1 MIKIN
6 KNLKPKKKVI
16 VIGGGIIGLATACRL
31 VQDSFHVTIIDKNKS
46 NNRASIATAGII
58 GGSSVIPWA
67 NDHLWKKIPSRLL
80 SENGPLK
87 VAYPLPANFLSFIYK
102 SRKAGSNLEINKSSK
117 GLAALGLKGW
127 TEWQSLLKPF
137 AKLKKFFTQRGC
149 LLYYGDK
156 DEYLNEIKNNNLR
169 RKHGMNIQHLKTKEL
184 FLKIPKTCD
193 KNPLATLILKAGHL
207 NNPSKFQDSLIN
219 ELKKK
224 GLKKISACATGFEM
238 KHNKINNV
246 ITTKGKIKCDYAIIC
261 SGTGGKDLA
270 EKLGSKIS
278 MIPAWGTSIIFKN
291 PKIKINQ
298 PILIEKKGFAIVP
311 NGNDLRVA
319 GLVQVG
325 GKTNIRNLKFEN
337 ILLNQMKKIFG
348 NFKYKGIS
356 YATGARPL
364 TPDSLPIIGQSPNYK
379 NVFFNFGHGHWGMT
393 HAPVCATIVSNL
405 ICKRRNKINI
415 KPYDA
420 ARFN

>member
-1 MIKIN
+1 MRKVN
-6 KNLKPKKKVI
+6 KNLNSKKKVT

-31 VQDSFHVTIIDKNKS
+31 VQDSFDVTLIDENKS
-46 NNRASIATAGII
+46 NKRASIATAGII

-67 NDHLWKKIPSRLL
+67 NDHLWKKIPSMLL

-87 VAYPLPANFLSFIYK
+87 VSYPLPADFLSFIYK
-102 SRKAGSNLEINKSSK
+102 SHKSGSNLEINKSSK

-127 TEWQSLLKPF
+127 TEWQSLIKPF
-137 AKLKKFFTQRGC
+137 VKLKKFFTQNGC

-169 RKHGMNIQHLKTKEL
+169 RRHGMNIKNLTTKEL
-184 FLKIPKTCD
+184 LLKIPKTTD

-207 NNPSKFQDSLIN
+207 TDPSKFQDSLIN
-219 ELKKK
+219 ELKKN
-224 GLKKISACATGFEM
+224 GVKKISASARSFEM
-238 KHNKINNV
+238 KDNKISNI

-270 EKLGSKIS
+270 KKLGSEIS
-278 MIPAWGTSIIFKN
+278 MIPAWGTSIIFKE

-325 GKTNIRNLKFEN
+325 GKANIRNLKFEN

-348 NFKYKGIS
+348 RFKYKGIS

-364 TPDSLPIIGQSPNYK
+364 TPDSLPVIGPSPNYK

-393 HAPVCATIVSNL
+393 HAPVCANIVSNL
-405 ICKRRNKINI
+405 IGNRKNKINI
-415 KPYDA
+415 KAYDA
-420 ARFN
+420 SRFH

>member
-1 MIKIN
+1 MSKVD
-6 KNLKPKKKVI
+6 KNLKSKKKVT

-31 VQDSFHVTIIDKNKS
+31 VQDSFDVTLIDENKS
-46 NNRASIATAGII
+46 SKRASIATAGII

-67 NDHLWKKIPSRLL
+67 NDHLWKKIPSMLL

-87 VAYPLPANFLSFIYK
+87 VSYPLPADFLSFIYK
-102 SRKAGSNLEINKSSK
+102 SYKSGSNLEINKISK

-127 TEWQSLLKPF
+127 TEWQSLIKPF
-137 AKLKKFFTQRGC
+137 IKLKKFFNQNGC

-156 DEYLNEIKNNNLR
+156 DEYLNEIKNNDLR
-169 RKHGMNIQHLKTKEL
+169 RRQGMNIKNLTTKEL
-184 FLKIPKTCD
+184 LLKIPKTTD

-207 NNPSKFQDSLIN
+207 TDPSKFQDSLIN

-224 GLKKISACATGFEM
+224 GVKKISASAISFEM
-238 KHNKINNV
+238 KENKINNI

-261 SGTGGKDLA
+261 SGIGGKDLA
-270 EKLGSKIS
+270 KKLGSKIS

-311 NGNDLRVA
+311 NGKDLRVA

-337 ILLNQMKKIFG
+337 ILLSQMKKIFG
-348 NFKYKGIS
+348 SFKYKGIS

-364 TPDSLPIIGQSPNYK
+364 TPDSLPIIGQSPKYK

-420 ARFN
+420 SRFH